1 MAGDFACSGSADV
14 PAGMPRMQVC
24 FILSC
29 CRARSQP
36 GACSTLHAALQ
47 AMDAQAQLADLN
59 DEIELLKLRLDIAE
73 QEKCEAEQR
82 VAGEL
87 RACLVGSTRSRQ
99 C

>member
-1 MAGDFACSGSADV
+1 
-14 PAGMPRMQVC
+14 
-24 FILSC
+24 
-29 CRARSQP
+29 
-36 GACSTLHAALQ
+36 
-47 AMDAQAQLADLN
+47 MDAQAQLADLN